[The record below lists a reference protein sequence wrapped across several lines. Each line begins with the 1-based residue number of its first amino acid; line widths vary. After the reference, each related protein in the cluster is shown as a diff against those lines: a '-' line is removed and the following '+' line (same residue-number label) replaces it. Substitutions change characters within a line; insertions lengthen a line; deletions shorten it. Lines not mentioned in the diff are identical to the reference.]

1 MSEWPPNPVWE
12 TLSAER
18 QRGIVVTLG
27 RMAVRQIR
35 GASIAEESA
44 DDERGCDAAVGRGPV
59 RADLPAAS

>member
-1 MSEWPPNPVWE
+1 MSEWPPHPVWE
-12 TLSAER
+12 TLPVER

-27 RMAVRQIR
+27 RMAVRRI
-35 GASIAEESA
+35 GSAAIAEESA